1 MALETGMTVRVH
13 YRGTLDDGT
22 QFDSSEGRNPL
33 EFTIGAGQVISGFEE
48 AVVALSPGDSV
59 TVTLPADEAY
69 GAHMPEAIQTV
80 PVTAFADEP
89 PLGATVE
96 MLTPDGHNLSA
107 IVTEVGEE
115 DVVLDFNHP
124 LAGQTLTFKIDL
136 VEVVAPD

>member
-1 MALETGMTVRVH
+1 MTLETGMTVRVH

-22 QFDSSEGRNPL
+22 QFDSSEGRDPL

-48 AVVALSPGDSV
+48 AVIALSPGESV

-69 GAHMPEAIQTV
+69 GEHMPEAIQTV
-80 PVTAFADEP
+80 PMTAFADEP

-124 LAGQTLTFKIDL
+124 LAGQSLTFRIDL